1 MNFIKFRTTGKII
14 TPCIGCQFST
24 LGDAQYIRR
33 RSVHWG
39 GYFEYIV
46 KCSVDQRNIIIH
58 DGDITTTKGDVQYI
72 GGISCVYQRDI
83 IIHVGELNDKRL

>member
-1 MNFIKFRTTGKII
+1 ML
-14 TPCIGCQFST
+14 ST
-24 LGDAQYIRR
+24 LGGVQYIGGG
-33 RSVHWG
+33 G

-72 GGISCVYQRDI
+72 GGMSSVHWRNVISISEGYHKPCR
-83 IIHVGELNDKRL
+83 GDK